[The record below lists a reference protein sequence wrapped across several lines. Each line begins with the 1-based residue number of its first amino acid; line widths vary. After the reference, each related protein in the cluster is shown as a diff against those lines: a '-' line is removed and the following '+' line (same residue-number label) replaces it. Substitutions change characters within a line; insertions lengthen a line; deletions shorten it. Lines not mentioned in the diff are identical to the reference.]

1 MSRRNRPQPLH
12 SCIQTTLRGTRGL
25 HANEGSA
32 RARHG
37 HLSTHLLLL
46 HINDLSLHSPP
57 FVVQIATFAEKRTRV
72 FLHSSQDGRCMCG
85 WARGGQTPTS
95 RSAAWRVSISTS
107 SSFLLPNEISVGN
120 FIFSVM
126 CKNGH
131 EFREGS
137 APARHAALPQVSRYG
152 MECNGG
158 GGGG

>member
-1 MSRRNRPQPLH
+1 MRMK
-12 SCIQTTLRGTRGL
+12 G
-25 HANEGSA
+25 A